1 MKGIEYNM
9 SLSEFTK
16 KLIETKLTE
25 YCERRIPIDI
35 RNQVNLTFKIIRDK
49 ITLIETRPYFKDPSI
64 WTENP
69 VAQFRLDNETK
80 KWTLYCMDRNS
91 RWQLYDLIKP
101 SADFDD
107 MLKALDNDKTGIFW
121 G

>member
-1 MKGIEYNM
+1 MP
-9 SLSEFTK
+9 LTEFTR
-16 KLIETKLTE
+16 KLVETKLTE

-35 RNQVNLTFKIIRDK
+35 RDQVRLTFKIMRDK
-49 ITLIETRPYFKDPSI
+49 ATLIETRPYFRDPTV

-69 VAQFRLDNETK
+69 VAQFRLDKNTR

-91 RWQLYDLIKP
+91 RWHLYDIINP

-107 MLKALDNDKTGIFW
+107 MLKALDRDPTGIFW

>member
-1 MKGIEYNM
+1 MP
-9 SLSEFTK
+9 LSEFTK

-25 YCERRIPIDI
+25 YCQRRIPIDI
-35 RNQVNLTFKIIRDK
+35 RDQVNLIFKIIRDK
-49 ITLIETRPYFKDPSI
+49 VTLIETRPYFKDPSI

-69 VAQFRLDNETK
+69 VAQFRFDDKAN
-80 KWTLYCMDRNS
+80 KWTLYCTGRS
-91 RWQLYDLIKP
+91 AQWQLYDLIIP
-101 SADFDD
+101 STDFDD